1 MLFVF
6 TMSIKTVTVSKVS
19 GTGPSAP
26 IQLPPQ
32 GATRRHGFKK
42 MKTYPASSL
51 RKTRKIRPVANPTQA
66 PPSTSGTLR
75 ILTPKGQEA
84 DESRIKQ
91 KVDSMSE
98 PEIRKTLARSGLT
111 LRSKNKHLAKL
122 ILGSGMAAGMIP
134 H

>member
-19 GTGPSAP
+19 NSPPPP
-26 IQLPPQ
+26 IDR
-32 GATRRHGFKK
+32 GITRKTGFKK
-42 MKTYPASSL
+42 TKTYPASSL
-51 RKTRKIRPVANPTQA
+51 RKTRKIRAVANPTQ
-66 PPSTSGTLR
+66 PPPATPGTIR
-75 ILTPKGQEA
+75 ILTRQGQEA
-84 DESRIKQ
+84 DESTIKQ